1 MKAIYI
7 PLTQNNLNYIKH
19 IHKADLRLSIHDDLG
34 LRFLAIIKLLSQH
47 YRQQHEKVN
56 KDKYPVYIKIL
67 VSPNQYNCVKNI
79 SQRGI
84 QALNNKIDLM
94 LKKDVYEFVKEKRKQ
109 NPACKIV
116 DAITEFCDI
125 HSLTMS
131 EKELSTLDRYE
142 RRLREKNG
150 ELLYKQNRQKNGC
163 TKTEH

>member
-7 PLTQNNLNYIKH
+7 PVTLNNLNYIKH
-19 IHKADLRLSIHDDLG
+19 IHKADVRISVYDDLG
-34 LRFLAIIKLLSQH
+34 LRLLGILKFLSQN
-47 YRQQHEKVN
+47 YRQRHEKVN
-56 KDKYPVYIKIL
+56 KEKYPVYLKIL
-67 VSPNQYNCVKNI
+67 VSANQFNSVKNI
-79 SQRGI
+79 SHRGV

-94 LKKDVYEFVKEKRKQ
+94 MKNDVYAFVKMKRSE

-150 ELLYKQNRQKNGC
+150 ELLYKQNRQ
-163 TKTEH
+163 